1 MEEKSNVKCTCS
13 DSKPFFSI
21 VPMELN
27 DKPSSAACVPVSLN
41 FYESPNA
48 AALVISR

>member
-1 MEEKSNVKCTCS
+1 
-13 DSKPFFSI
+13 
-21 VPMELN
+21 MELN
-27 DKPSSAACVPVSLN
+27 DKPSSAAFVQVSFN